1 MEEGF
6 VYRIG
11 DGQNV
16 VNSVSIGIRLLND
29 MFSIPY
35 RRCLLEG

>member
-6 VYRIG
+6 VYRTV
-11 DGQNV
+11 DDQKV
-16 VNSVSIGIRLLND
+16 DNSVSIGIRLLIG
-29 MFSIPY
+29 MFSILY